1 MGLPKYNLEKICRDV
16 DFYAHLLRSHFPVCK
31 AFLTIYG
38 SYDGLE
44 ARYFQQQWED
54 LFHLQA
60 QWKGKTRSTENVSER
75 KENDAR
81 RARSREDGCDGL
93 QGAEQQ
99 TRAAPAEAA
108 GGDSDRGSALLVAWR
123 EIQEENRGKTFS
135 DTKLTNVF

>member
-1 MGLPKYNLEKICRDV
+1 M
-16 DFYAHLLRSHFPVCK
+16 
-31 AFLTIYG
+31 
-38 SYDGLE
+38 
-44 ARYFQQQWED
+44 
-54 LFHLQA
+54 
-60 QWKGKTRSTENVSER
+60 SER

-123 EIQEENRGKTFS
+123 EI
-135 DTKLTNVF
+135 